1 MYIQLN
7 GSVSTGWK
15 EAPPPYVQQK
25 ELTQE
30 DPNGIFNDN
39 LTELLEQHTAEPY
52 DTYWDNH

>member
-15 EAPPPYVQQK
+15 EAPPPVQQK
-25 ELTQE
+25 EWTQE